1 MTVGVIAGG
10 LGGMHVIGWILAGTG
25 SLLSAASAVVL
36 IRANPGS
43 KVPIWRR
50 AEHVPAAST
59 RTLILGSGCAI
70 FSAMFM
76 ADGQKYWPIVLY
88 TLAVGAMVGVI
99 AAHNWWVRR
108 SRG

>member
-1 MTVGVIAGG
+1 
-10 LGGMHVIGWILAGTG
+10 
-25 SLLSAASAVVL
+25 
-36 IRANPGS
+36 
-43 KVPIWRR
+43 
-50 AEHVPAAST
+50 
-59 RTLILGSGCAI
+59 
-70 FSAMFM
+70 MFM